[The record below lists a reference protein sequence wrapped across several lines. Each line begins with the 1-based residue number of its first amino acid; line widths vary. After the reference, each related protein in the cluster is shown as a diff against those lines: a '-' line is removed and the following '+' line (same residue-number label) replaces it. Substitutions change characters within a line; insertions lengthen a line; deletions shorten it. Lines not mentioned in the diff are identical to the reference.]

1 MVVYQLRRQTTMTGV
16 VFAPLTEFVLAT
28 HCRDTPPSVNQVNY
42 AASVNYEYRRGA
54 FNMAPGG
61 PKFWFLVR
69 LDASEDEVQR
79 RHNAVLKN
87 VEKGE
92 APKHVLFNRPPAD
105 SGSWVVPES
114 PVANDDETTT
124 D

>member
-1 MVVYQLRRQTTMTGV
+1 MAGAGL
-16 VFAPLTEFVLAT
+16 VFAPLTEFVLAQY
-28 HCRDTPPSVNQVNY
+28 CCNKPPSVIQRNY
-42 AASVNYEYRRGA
+42 AASVDHEYRRGN
-54 FNMAPGG
+54 FNNAPGG
-61 PKFWFLVR
+61 PIFWFLVP
-69 LDASEDEVQR
+69 LGAPEDEVQR
-79 RHNAVLKN
+79 RHDVTLKK

-92 APKHVLFNRPPAD
+92 APKHVFFNRPPAD